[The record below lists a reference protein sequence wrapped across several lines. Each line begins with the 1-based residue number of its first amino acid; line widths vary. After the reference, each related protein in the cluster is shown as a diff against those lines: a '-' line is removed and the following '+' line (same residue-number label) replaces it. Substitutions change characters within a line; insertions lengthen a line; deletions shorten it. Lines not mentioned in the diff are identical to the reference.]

1 MIYLLWSLPTV
12 VLALAVL
19 SGRCSA
25 MLAAFL
31 ALASAVPVALATAP
45 AAFGANEL
53 MVALLRGA
61 WIGINIAP
69 YILGGLLFWQLASP
83 PTGPSADD
91 PPPSAARQRAQRRLL
106 FSACFLFG
114 PFAESA
120 TGFGVGML
128 GTVALLRPLQL
139 PPARLMVF
147 ALLSQTY
154 IPWGAMGSGT
164 LLAAAYAKMPSAEL
178 ATACLM
184 PVALLMG
191 IWLPLFW
198 RTAVQAGFSASV
210 REHLIEFAWIA
221 LCLGALAIATAH
233 LGPEIA
239 LICAFG
245 PLIVIRHLVD
255 NRPNAAQLRL
265 ALVRVWPYIAL
276 VGALGLTRAVAP
288 LRRTL
293 ASLGTV
299 APYPDLPAWAPLL
312 HAGSWLIGGAVL
324 VALAR
329 GQASRLYRELPGA
342 WKTAKTPIMTV
353 FLFAMLAEVLS
364 AAGISKAAADGMFA
378 NLQAYGVLAAPALSI
393 VLGVLTNS
401 GSAANSLFMSSQVAM
416 SAQAGLSVA
425 AMAALQHVAG
435 TSMSLF
441 SPVRMTIAANLS
453 QGLGKERE
461 VYAGLLP
468 YALASFAVLA
478 GLAAWALL

>member
-1 MIYLLWSLPTV
+1 MIYLLWSLPTL

-45 AAFGANEL
+45 AVFGANDL

-61 WIGINIAP
+61 WIGITIAP

-91 PPPSAARQRAQRRLL
+91 PPPSAARQHAHRRLL

-128 GTVALLRPLQL
+128 GTVALLRPLRL

-164 LLAAAYAKMPSAEL
+164 LLAAAYAKMPAAEL
-178 ATACLM
+178 ASACLM
-184 PVALLMG
+184 PVALLMAV
-191 IWLPLFW
+191 WLPLFW
-198 RTAVQAGFSASV
+198 RTAVQAGFAASA
-210 REHLIEFAWIA
+210 REHLSELAWIA
-221 LCLGALAIATAH
+221 LCMGTLAVATAR

-245 PLIVIRHLVD
+245 PLIVIRHLID
-255 NRPNAAQLRL
+255 NRPSAAQLRL

-329 GQASRLYRELPGA
+329 GQATRLHRELPGA
-342 WKTAKTPIMTV
+342 WKTAKTPIVTV

-364 AAGISKAAADGMFA
+364 AAGISKAVADGVFA
-378 NLQAYGVLAAPALSI
+378 TLQVYGVLAAPALSI
-393 VLGVLTNS
+393 ALGVLTNS

-468 YALASFAVLA
+468 YALACFTVLA